1 MSTLCL
7 SGILNI
13 VQCGRNKDQV
23 SKIITSIDTLYLYD
37 TIRIDKPIPKSIRNI
52 DTILVEVKDTIHI
65 EDTIYIKLPKEQ
77 KVYQQENYQAWISGY
92 QPVLD
97 SIHIFRNTRQ
107 IINSTTIQSNQNTN
121 RWSIGIQAG
130 YGVTSQQN
138 IIKIT
143 PYIGV
148 GFSYRLFTF

>member
-37 TIRIDKPIPKSIRNI
+37 TIRIEKPIPKTIRNI
-52 DTILVEVKDTIHI
+52 DTILVEVKDSIHI
-65 EDTIYIKLPKEQ
+65 KDTIYIKLPKEQ

-107 IINSTTIQSNQNTN
+107 IINSTTIQNSQKTS

-130 YGVTSQQN
+130 YGLTSKRN
-138 IIKIT
+138 IIKPT
-143 PYIGV
+143 PYIGF
-148 GFSYRLFTF
+148 GLGYRIFIF